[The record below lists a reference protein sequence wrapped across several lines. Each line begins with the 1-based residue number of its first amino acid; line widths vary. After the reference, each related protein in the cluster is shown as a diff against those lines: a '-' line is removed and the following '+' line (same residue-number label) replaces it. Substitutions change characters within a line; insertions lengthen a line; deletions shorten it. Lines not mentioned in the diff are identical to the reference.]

1 MNHSADNNNSLVSSL
16 RHKMAMKVKKM
27 QNSYTRLLL
36 RAVGVPALLL
46 LSGFASA
53 QSCPTSHPYVCGGAC
68 YTDAAQ
74 AASGGCTT
82 GGGGTST
89 APASSRAASSVAGT
103 TNSSAPATCAST
115 TNPSHVISGRRT
127 ADTQPW
133 CDTVC
138 VTLIGNGTACLN
150 AAGTLVSNGN
160 VCSDPANARESMID
174 IEYNLG
180 INIDDQFQ
188 AQAGYQGNV
197 PSINPRLSYADA
209 RKYFVALLGEP
220 RGTTFTNQL
229 NLNGD
234 AWLDRNEASAAKG
247 ADPRQLLGTGFGCG
261 LSTDDIMAY
270 VGLYMGD
277 GAIDKYGGDLDPVV
291 KTNML
296 RFTRSWQ
303 PGVHAQ
309 ACQYRG
315 GCGTS
320 SSQAA
325 TSSRPASS
333 SAATST
339 AATKTIVVRARGT
352 SGQESITLKVNNTA
366 VKTWTLT
373 TTMTNYTT
381 TTSLSGASHVSFTND
396 ATGRDVQ
403 VDYLSVNGSV
413 RQAEAQSS
421 NTGVYQNGACG
432 GGNGLS
438 EWMHCNGAIGFSNL

>member
-1 MNHSADNNNSLVSSL
+1 
-16 RHKMAMKVKKM
+16 MAMKVKKM
-27 QNSYTRLLL
+27 QNSYTRLFL
-36 RAVGVPALLL
+36 RAFGATSVLL
-46 LSGFASA
+46 LSSLVSA
-53 QSCPTSHPYVCGGAC
+53 QSCPTSHPFVCGGNC
-68 YTDAAQ
+68 YVDAAQ
-74 AASGGCTT
+74 AASGGCAT
-82 GGGGTST
+82 GGTTTST
-89 APASSRAASSVAGT
+89 APASSRA
-103 TNSSAPATCAST
+103 NSSIASNTSSASTTTCAST

-291 KTNML
+291 KANML
-296 RFTRSWQ
+296 SFTRSWQ

-315 GCGTS
+315 GCGAS
-320 SSQAA
+320 SSNA
-325 TSSRPASS
+325 TSSTPSS
-333 SAATST
+333 TSAA
-339 AATKTIVVRARGT
+339 KTIVVRARGT

-381 TTSLSGASHVSFTND
+381 TTSLSGASNVSFTND

-413 RQAEAQSS
+413 RQAETQTS

-438 EWMHCNGAIGFSNL
+438 EWMHCNGAIGFGNL

>member
-1 MNHSADNNNSLVSSL
+1 
-16 RHKMAMKVKKM
+16 M
-27 QNSYTRLLL
+27 QNSYSRLFL
-36 RAVGVPALLL
+36 RAVGASALFLV
-46 LSGFASA
+46 SSFASA
-53 QSCPTSHPYVCGGAC
+53 QSCPTSHPYACGGAC

-82 GGGGTST
+82 GGSGTST
-89 APASSRAASSVAGT
+89 APASSRAASSTAA

-115 TNPSHVISGRRT
+115 TNPTHVISGRRT

-138 VTLIGNGTACLN
+138 VTYIGNGTACLN

-234 AWLDRNEASAAKG
+234 AWLDRSEASAAKG

-277 GAIDKYGGDLDPVV
+277 GAIDKYGGDLDPIV
-291 KTNML
+291 KANML
-296 RFTRSWQ
+296 SFTRSWQ

-315 GCGTS
+315 GCGAS
-320 SSQAA
+320 SSAA
-325 TSSRPASS
+325 SSRPASS
-333 SAATST
+333 VSGS
-339 AATKTIVVRARGT
+339 KTIVVRARGT
-352 SGQESITLKVNNTA
+352 SGQESITLKVNNVA
-366 VKTWTLT
+366 VATWTLT
-373 TTMTNYTT
+373 TSMQNYTVT
-381 TTSLSGASHVSFTND
+381 TTGSGGSLVSFTND
-396 ATGRDVQ
+396 STGRDVQ

-421 NTGVYQNGACG
+421 NTAVYQNGACG

-438 EWMHCNGAIGFSNL
+438 EWMHCNGAIGFGNL